1 MKKSFLLHLDSLCIL
16 EELDDVQKG
25 QLFNAI
31 YKYQLG
37 EEIELTPLV
46 KIAFSQF
53 KNQFQRDNE
62 KYKKVCEA
70 RKQAGSVGGKQRVAN
85 QANASKSKQDEANQA
100 DNKNKNK
107 SDSDNVKDKEDNFT
121 FFLKKK
127 TQYGN
132 LSLDYKV
139 RLKRAIEDLNMT
151 LSHDDFQE
159 ALEAKGYTYQNFL
172 SAYKNWAK
180 KDFNNTKPKQQYKK
194 FEDMTLEEKME
205 YNEAEK
211 QRKIEANYGR

>member
-1 MKKSFLLHLDSLCIL
+1 MRDGFIFYRSFY
-16 EELDDVQKG
+16 E
-25 QLFNAI
+25 
-31 YKYQLG
+31 
-37 EEIELTPLV
+37 
-46 KIAFSQF
+46 
-53 KNQFQRDNE
+53 
-62 KYKKVCEA
+62 
-70 RKQAGSVGGKQRVAN
+70 
-85 QANASKSKQDEANQA
+85 ASKPLNNDDKLALYEAIFEFALNQNETKREPMVNAMFMLIKPQLEAN
-100 DNKNKNK
+100 NKRYENGKNGGRPPK
-107 SDSDNVKDKEDNFT
+107 EKTETKPKHNQSITKTKPKEKEKEKEKDNVKGKEDNFT